1 MLRELHDPFM
11 YAPPAAFVN
20 GSLPFEATALDRRL
34 EPDESARLMASE
46 LPGCFPQNLQF
57 RHAWRPYQARV
68 LAELDAHLDD
78 GHFHLIAAPGSGKTV
93 VGLEA
98 LRRVNK
104 PALVFAPTIAI
115 RDQWIRRLLDCFW
128 NEAQPPDWLST
139 DPAEPRLLT
148 IATYQSL
155 TYYEKKGEIGTL
167 VKALEAAGVRT
178 LVFDEAHHLRNQW
191 WKALDQIKTGLKSP
205 FIIALTATPPYD
217 VTQIEWNRYASICG
231 QVDEEISAPELV
243 KAKNLCPHQDFVY
256 FCEPTAQERLE
267 LEKFRHGIAALL
279 SATALNEAFIEAV
292 RQHPVLENPAEHI
305 DELLDD
311 SDYYLSLAV
320 FLKHAHGVAPA
331 ALLDVLGLDE
341 TMLPA
346 FGHGWGEVLFA
357 GVLFSDRESFAKHD
371 DVVKQL
377 QRELSA
383 CGAVERRTVLLRSS
397 PHNNRLLRSSPSKLQ
412 SVADIVELESR
423 TMDWRL
429 HMLVLTDYIREED
442 FPGVDGVEKKF
453 EKIGV
458 VPIFE
463 YLRKLRLP
471 NVRLGVLTG
480 RLALIPSAAIA
491 ALQSAAQALGISSA
505 QFSMQAL
512 WHDPQYT
519 RLHFASGEG
528 GPILELGTRL
538 FAEGHINV
546 LIGTAALLG
555 EGWDAPA
562 VNSLVMATVI
572 GSFVSSNQIRG
583 RAIRVDP
590 QDPFKT
596 ANIWHLACVQSRE
609 SAAEPGYEINEDG
622 ERETDDWASLQR
634 RFRAFVGL
642 RHDEA
647 AIENGIERLGIDTP
661 ITAAAIATLNARS
674 CRAACKRDQMA
685 DAWQS
690 AVHHPAATHSRVMHE
705 VFVPVPRIPSRPVM
719 RHWLRGSG
727 GWFRRMRAWW
737 LERKVSNIAHVL
749 LESLQRLGLIQEE
762 TPKVVVSTGRENI
775 LVRLVGGSCREESL
789 FVSALREAFDPLQSP
804 RYLLV
809 TKDEEFAVPRLL
821 AERKDRAEWFAQ
833 RWRRKVGSARLLY
846 VHTVEGKQR
855 LLRAKQRFL
864 AAMHHPRTQSRLR
877 WG

>member
-1 MLRELHDPFM
+1 M
-11 YAPPAAFVN
+11 
-20 GSLPFEATALDRRL
+20 S
-34 EPDESARLMASE
+34 SE
-46 LPGCFPQNLQF
+46 FPRSFPQSVQF
-57 RHAWRPYQARV
+57 RHDWRPYQARV

-78 GHFHLIAAPGSGKTV
+78 NHFHLVAAPGSGKTV

-104 PALVFAPTIAI
+104 PALVFAPTVAI
-115 RDQWIRRLLDCFW
+115 RDQWIRRFLDCFW

-148 IATYQSL
+148 LATYQSL
-155 TYYEKKGEIGTL
+155 TYYEKNGEIGTL
-167 VKALEAAGVRT
+167 MKVLDAAGVRT

-191 WKALDQIKTGLKSP
+191 WKALDQIKAGLKSP

-231 QVDEEISAPELV
+231 EVDEEISAPELV
-243 KAKNLCPHQDFVY
+243 KAKNLCPHQDFIY
-256 FCEPTAQERLE
+256 FCEPTAQERLQ
-267 LEKFRHGIAALL
+267 LEKFKLGIAALL
-279 SATALNEAFIEAV
+279 SATALNEALIQAV
-292 RQHPVLENPAEHI
+292 QQHPVLENPADHI

-331 ALLDVLGLDE
+331 ALLQVLGLDE
-341 TMLPA
+341 AMLPP
-346 FGHGWGEVLFA
+346 FSHGWGEVFFSGL
-357 GVLFSDRESFAKHD
+357 LFSDREAFGKHD

-377 QRELSA
+377 QRELAA

-397 PHNNRLLRSSPSKLQ
+397 AHNNRLLRSSPSKLQ

-442 FPGVDGVEKKF
+442 FPGLDGVEKKF

-480 RLALIPSAAIA
+480 RLALIPSSAIA
-491 ALQSAAQALGISSA
+491 ALQSASQALGISASE
-505 QFSMQAL
+505 FSMEAL
-512 WHDPQYT
+512 WHDPDYT
-519 RLHFASGEG
+519 RLDFASGEG

-546 LIGTAALLG
+546 LLGTAALLG

-609 SAAEPGYEINEDG
+609 GTGDAGHEVSEDV
-622 ERETDDWASLQR
+622 EREADDWALLER

-642 RHDEA
+642 RHDEV
-647 AIENGIERLGIDTP
+647 AIENGIERLGIDGP
-661 ITAAAIATLNARS
+661 IAGSAIATLNARA
-674 CRAACKRDQMA
+674 CREACRRDQMA

-690 AVHHPAATHSRVMHE
+690 AVHHPAATHSRVVHE

-727 GWFRRMRAWW
+727 GWFDRLRGWW
-737 LERKVSNIAHVL
+737 LERRVSSIAHVL
-749 LESLQRLGLIQEE
+749 LESLQGLELIHKE
-762 TPKVVVSTGRENI
+762 TPKVVVSTGKESI
-775 LVRLVGGSCREESL
+775 LVRLVGVSCREESL
-789 FVSALREAFDPLQSP
+789 FVSALREVFDPLQSP
-804 RYLLV
+804 RYLLL
-809 TKDEEFAVPRLL
+809 TKDEDFAVPRLL
-821 AERKDRAEWFAQ
+821 AERKERAESFA
-833 RWRRKVGSARLLY
+833 RGWRRKVSNARLLY

-864 AAMHHPRTQSRLR
+864 AAMHHPRTESRLR